1 MVKRPGDLVSACDAG
16 LRNAVGLQSCELAAF
31 KKHLSTGRREMP
43 AHHVD
48 EGRLAGAVG
57 AEQAENFTFVHLQ
70 AHTVAGLHTL
80 EGLGQVL
87 HVQQRSDERRVGN
100 KCVSTDRSRRSPSH
114 STKKNYKT

>member
-1 MVKRPGDLVSACDAG
+1 MRISDWSSDVCSSDL
-16 LRNAVGLQSCELAAF
+16 LAAF
-31 KKHLSTGRREMP
+31 KKHLFTGRREMP

-70 AHTVAGLHTL
+70 AHTVEGLHTL

-87 HVQQRSDERRVGN
+87 HVRQPQIGRASCRARV
-100 KCVSTDRSRRSPSH
+100 CQYVTISVVAV
-114 STKKNYKT
+114 Y